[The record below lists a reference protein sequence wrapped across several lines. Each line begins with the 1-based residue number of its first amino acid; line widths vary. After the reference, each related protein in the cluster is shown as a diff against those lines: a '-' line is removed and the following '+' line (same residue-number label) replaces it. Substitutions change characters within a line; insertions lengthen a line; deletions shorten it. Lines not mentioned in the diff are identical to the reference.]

1 MYCYAQV
8 IQDTCNTSA
17 ADINLL
23 KTILYNA
30 KFSYI
35 VAPSCALG
43 ESQYGGVSTVV
54 IFADEG
60 TLYVDQVD
68 RHSFK

>member
-1 MYCYAQV
+1 MRVIKCHSVLQQSRVYCYAGV

-30 KFSYI
+30 KFSR
-35 VAPSCALG
+35 VVDTSCALG
-43 ESQYGGVSTVV
+43 ESQWV
-54 IFADEG
+54 
-60 TLYVDQVD
+60 LYLYM
-68 RHSFK
+68 